1 MTSNLKIQEIIDRS
15 IDEGGRAAVEEV
27 VVGILTGRY
36 PVGDQWSDIGA
47 SDVTDY
53 ENLLTVSG
61 RSIINHAYNNINEF
75 IEDRDSFLIDI
86 MQELSFE
93 MKVVSTMSSVT
104 SRQVAENISA
114 MLKMD
119 EIATLVEEDALTD

>member
-15 IDEGGRAAVEEV
+15 VNEGGRAAIEEV
-27 VVGILTGRY
+27 IVGILTGRY
-36 PVGDQWSDIGA
+36 PVGDQWSDIGT

-53 ENLLTVSG
+53 ESLLAVSG
-61 RSIINHAYNNINEF
+61 QNIINHAYDNINEF
-75 IEDRDSFLIDI
+75 IQDRDSFLIDI
-86 MQELSFE
+86 MDELSCV
-93 MKVVSTMSSVT
+93 MKVVSTMSSET

-119 EIATLVEEDALTD
+119 EIATLVEEDASTD